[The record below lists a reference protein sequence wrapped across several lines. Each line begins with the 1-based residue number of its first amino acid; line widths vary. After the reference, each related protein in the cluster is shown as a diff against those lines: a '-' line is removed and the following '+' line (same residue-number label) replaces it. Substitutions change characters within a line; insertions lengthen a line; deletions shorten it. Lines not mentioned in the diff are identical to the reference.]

1 MMKTMT
7 FAILAVVLA
16 LSSCGSGVVTPGND
30 IRSSLPEKTHT
41 LADAWEG
48 ADAVLFAMGRPMA
61 LDVYTEV
68 HEISGSG
75 IMVIDVRSFDFD
87 PIAAVISGSGE
98 LVAFNDNWKQTA
110 NARIVLD
117 GPPPGGRLLVF
128 SSDDSRGLYDVIV
141 REGTADDLESFSRIT
156 DFSTGM
162 LTGWLEPGAY
172 NPVLESALR
181 EALENYVYNYNYAQ
195 AQLFPFTLEDDDLV
209 SISLESDSFDPYLVI
224 MSVEGREYE
233 FVDYNDDYSGSYSR
247 IVRELEAGNY
257 IAVVMPYSTGGYGEF
272 ELRMESVN
280 REALEPVGVDA
291 QQQGVDHQGRIVPE
305 RNFAIA
311 WWPGMIENWEV
322 PSFIDPFSPVAAFTF
337 SVSDPAIY
345 SLSAFGEMDVC
356 LTVLRDEVDYIQ
368 YISSNDD
375 YIDMGTDSR
384 VVEPL
389 MPGSYI
395 ALISSYSGT
404 DQGEVTFSWERED
417 TDIPTLRSGR
427 SVEEY
432 APYETETLIF
442 QLSLTAG
449 QSYSVSVES
458 QELDPVITL
467 YMPDGESLYDDD
479 GGEGTNS
486 LLAFTA
492 GERQTGTAFLVVGK
506 YSSGEGTFS
515 IEFR

>member
-1 MMKTMT
+1 MKTMI
-7 FAILAVVLA
+7 FAVLALILA
-16 LSSCGSGVVTPGND
+16 LSSCGNGVVTPGND
-30 IRSSLPEKTHT
+30 IRGSLSEKIHT

-48 ADAVLFAMGRPMA
+48 AEAVLFAMGRPMA

-87 PIAAVISGSGE
+87 PIAAVINGSGE
-98 LVAFNDNWKQTA
+98 LVAFNDNWKETA

-117 GPPPGGRLLVF
+117 GAPSGGRLLVF

-141 REGTADDLESFSRIT
+141 REGTANDLESYSRTT
-156 DFSTGM
+156 DLSTGM

-172 NPVLESALR
+172 NPVLESILR

-195 AQLFPFTLEDDDLV
+195 AQLFPFTLENDDLV
-209 SISLESDSFDPYLVI
+209 SISLESDSFDPYLVL
-224 MSVEGREYE
+224 MSVEGGEYI
-233 FVDYNDDYSGSYSR
+233 FVDYNDDYNGSYSR

-280 REALEPVGVDA
+280 RQALEPVGVDA
-291 QQQGVDHQGRIVPE
+291 EQQGVDHEGRIESE

-311 WWPGMIENWEV
+311 WWPGMTESWEV
-322 PSFIDPFSPVAAFTF
+322 PSFLDPFSPVAAFTF
-337 SVSDPAIY
+337 NVSDPSIY
-345 SLSAFGEMDVC
+345 RLTACGEMDIC
-356 LTVLRDEVDYIQ
+356 LTVLREDTDYIQ

-375 YIDMGTDSR
+375 YMDLGTDSR

-417 TDIPTLRSGR
+417 TDIPALRSGR
-427 SVEEY
+427 SVEEFV
-432 APYETETLIF
+432 PYETETLIF
-442 QLSLTAG
+442 QLSLMAG

-467 YMPDGESLYDDD
+467 YMPDGVSLYDDD

-486 LLAFTA
+486 LLSFTT
-492 GERQTGTAFLVVGK
+492 GERQGGTAFLVVEK

-515 IEFR
+515 IEFH